1 MNSSKLYV
9 TCPACG
15 KRLCRAVPGSELE
28 QDCPKCR
35 SLVLVQVDPDGKV
48 STKIIDTKTAS

>member
-15 KRLCRAVPGSELE
+15 KRLCRAVPGSELD
-28 QDCPKCR
+28 QDCPKCQGV
-35 SLVLVQVDPDGKV
+35 VLIRVDPDGKV
-48 STKIIDTKTAS
+48 ITQVSPSRAAS

>member
-15 KRLCRAVPGSELE
+15 KRLCRAVPGSELD
-28 QDCPKCR
+28 QDCPNLIR
-35 SLVLVQVDPDGKV
+35 VDPDGKV
-48 STKIIDTKTAS
+48 ITQISPSRAAS

>member
-15 KRLCRAVPGSELE
+15 KRLCRAVPGSELD
-28 QDCPKCR
+28 QDCPKCQGV
-35 SLVLVQVDPDGKV
+35 VLIRVYPDGKV
-48 STKIIDTKTAS
+48 ITQISPSRAAS

>member
-1 MNSSKLYV
+1 MNSSRLYV

-15 KRLCRAVPGSELE
+15 KRLCRAVPGSEQEKECLMR
-28 QDCPKCR
+28 R